1 MAGDGRASGMSRRWV
16 VACVILMA
24 GLAALALALGPRWS
38 SRATSGLAATALAAA
53 GDSIAGQAAARDSEP
68 DSESGEIVAVPSSGA
83 ADIPFSHVLHAGKYG
98 IDCLFCHGQAAHG
111 ADANLPAARDCY
123 VCHWTIAADKPAIL
137 ELERRVKTETPIL
150 WPASV
155 RLPEHVQFP
164 HEPHL
169 RRGVTCA
176 ACHGNMGRRENAQ
189 PSRPLTMGFCVDC
202 HRTQEATHDCMACHQ

>member
-1 MAGDGRASGMSRRWV
+1 MSRRWV
-16 VACVILMA
+16 VGCVILIA
-24 GLAALALALGPRWS
+24 GLVALALALGPRRS
-38 SRATSGLAATALAAA
+38 LRATSRLAATAMAAA
-53 GDSIAGQAAARDSEP
+53 GDSIAGQAAARDSELASDP
-68 DSESGEIVAVPSSGA
+68 DSESGEIVAVPSSAA
-83 ADIPFSHVLHAGKYG
+83 ADIPFSHVLHAGKHG

-169 RRGVTCA
+169 RRGVACA

>member
-1 MAGDGRASGMSRRWV
+1 MSRRWV
-16 VACVILMA
+16 VGCVILIA
-24 GLAALALALGPRWS
+24 GLVALALALGPRRS
-38 SRATSGLAATALAAA
+38 SRATSRLAATAMAAA
-53 GDSIAGQAAARDSEP
+53 GDSIAGQAAARDSELASDP
-68 DSESGEIVAVPSSGA
+68 DSESGEIVAVPSSAA
-83 ADIPFSHVLHAGKYG
+83 ADIPFSHVLHAGRHK

-137 ELERRVKTETPIL
+137 ELERRLKTETPIL

-169 RRGVTCA
+169 RRGVACA

-202 HRTQEATHDCMACHQ
+202 HRTQEATHDCMACHH

>member
-1 MAGDGRASGMSRRWV
+1 
-16 VACVILMA
+16 VILLA
-24 GLAALALALGPRWS
+24 VLAALAVALGPRRS
-38 SRATSGLAATALAAA
+38 SRATSGWSPAMAAA
-53 GDSIAGQAAARDSEP
+53 GDSLASPAAGDSELASEP
-68 DSESGEIVAVPSSGA
+68 DSEPGEIVAVPSGAA

-137 ELERRVKTETPIL
+137 ELERRVQSEVPIL